1 MSGVS
6 WWETVLIYVV
16 IPAGVFVLIY
26 TPIMARNRRPR
37 RYRPGEKWPYEPI
50 WWTANPEGA
59 GGHGK
64 SRSEAAAEEHGDTE
78 LIRTARGGARGSW

>member
-1 MSGVS
+1 VSGVS

-16 IPAGVFVLIY
+16 IPAGVFALIY
-26 TPIMARNRRPR
+26 APIMTRNRRTH
-37 RYRPGEKWPYEPI
+37 RYRPGQKWPYEPI

-59 GGHGK
+59 GGHGE
-64 SRSEAAAEEHGDTE
+64 SRGQAEGDGTG